1 MKNIIITL
9 CLFASMIFVCFIS
22 VNYLNKVCYKI
33 YNENTCI
40 TTYIKNKNWEKAGE
54 CSKEM
59 SDHWHSYSNVC
70 SVFVSHT
77 LIDDIS
83 LEEHKLESYIKT
95 QDKDE
100 ALASSNSI
108 EFLIERIKKLETI
121 NIQNLL

>member
-1 MKNIIITL
+1 MKNIIITI

-33 YNENTCI
+33 YNENQCVMTS
-40 TTYIKNKNWEKAGE
+40 IKSKNWRKADE
-54 CSKEM
+54 CSKKM
-59 SDHWHSYSNVC
+59 SDEWHAYSKTC
-70 SVFVSHT
+70 SVFVNHT

-83 LEEHKLESYIKT
+83 LEEHKLEEYIKT
-95 QDKDE
+95 QDKEE

-108 EFLIERIKKLETI
+108 EFLIERVKKLETI